1 MGLPVRQLR
10 HLVSSDYTDKVLSH
24 IQHGIATDKAILLH
38 GGISPPAVST
48 PYTSGFWIQLT
59 VFTNCTDSIRITTE
73 EISGPVLFILS
84 SSSIAEAI
92 QRANTTKVGLAA
104 GVLEGYDG
112 MPPGMPS

>member
-1 MGLPVRQLR
+1 MDLPVRQLR
-10 HLVSSDYTDKVLSH
+10 HLVSSDHTDKVLSH
-24 IQHGIATDKAILLH
+24 IHHGITTDKTILLH
-38 GGISPPAVST
+38 GGISRPAISP

-73 EISGPVLFILS
+73 EISGPALFILS
-84 SSSIAEAI
+84 SSAPEAI
-92 QRANTTKVGLAA
+92 QRANATKIGLAA